1 MRCFLYKIGNSFM
14 SRTIN
19 FGVSPRLAALLG
31 ETYRSTEAALK
42 ELVDNAWD
50 ADANRIEVA
59 LPEPMTTDPI
69 VISDDGHG
77 MTPDQIER
85 EYLEIARDR
94 RSVKGTHTPQKGRR
108 VKGRKGIGKFSGLAA
123 ARYMEVVTVRDGT
136 RSSLKIDK
144 KTILDASD
152 DLEEVPLPLTEEAA
166 TGLISGT
173 KITLTHLDQA
183 LNFPSPEALRALLI
197 YEYGRSTDVTILV
210 NGRRLDVE
218 DLPGETVT
226 KPTALP
232 HAGNTILR
240 LTIAEGR
247 SPKNAGIV
255 LRVGGKVVGKPQWF
269 GLDESPDIPESL
281 RKRVYGEI
289 EVDEGIEGVVTSDW
303 GALVENSK
311 AYKEIAEH
319 VKSEATAAL
328 KRTFARDMK
337 LHQNRLNQEINRRL
351 SRLPEHRRTYAEAAI
366 GKLLVKFYG
375 ERQDRIDTLASVI
388 LDAME
393 RDEYF
398 QVLEKIDAARH
409 GDVANFAEA
418 LASFGLVELALMAER
433 AKARQRFLDELDALA
448 ANTATLE
455 AQMHTALDK
464 NLWVLGAP
472 FHLMSS
478 NATLNRIVSDFANKK
493 YQGLDAT
500 KRPDLLLNTDPGDRF
515 LLIEFKRPSHAI
527 SRQDEAQAQE
537 YADKLSAEL
546 PGKPFDLLV
555 IRGKRAVASNAQND
569 PPNLKVASYSDI
581 ISRARHE
588 VEWLLRTAFP

>member
-1 MRCFLYKIGNSFM
+1 
-14 SRTIN
+14 
-19 FGVSPRLAALLG
+19 LAALLG

-50 ADANRIEVA
+50 ADANKIEVT
-59 LPEPMTTDPI
+59 LPAPMTTDPI

-77 MTPDQIER
+77 MTPKQIET

-94 RSVKGTHTPQKGRR
+94 RSVKGTHTPQKERR
-108 VKGRKGIGKFSGLAA
+108 VKGRKGIGKFAGLAA
-123 ARYMEVVTVRDGT
+123 ARYMEVVTVCDGL

-144 KTILDASD
+144 QTILDAPD
-152 DLEEVPLPLTEEAA
+152 DLEKVPLPLNEEAA
-166 TGLISGT
+166 LEAPSGT
-173 KITLTHLDQA
+173 TITLTHLDQA

-197 YEYGRSTDVTILV
+197 YEYGRATDVAILV

-218 DLPGETVT
+218 DLPGETIAR
-226 KPTALP
+226 PMALP
-232 HAGNTILR
+232 HAGNTVLKF
-240 LTIAEGR
+240 TIADGK

-269 GLDESPDIPESL
+269 GLDENSEIPESL
-281 RKRVYGEI
+281 RKRIYGEI

-303 GALVENSK
+303 GALIENSK
-311 AYKEIAEH
+311 AYGEIAEY
-319 VKSEATAAL
+319 VRTETTAAL
-328 KRTFARDMK
+328 KRTYARDMK

-351 SRLPEHRRTYAEAAI
+351 ARLPEHRRTFAEAAI

-375 ERQDRIDTLASVI
+375 ERQDRIDILASVI

-393 RDEYF
+393 RDEYW
-398 QVLEKIDAARH
+398 QVLERIDAAKH

-418 LASFGLVELALMAER
+418 LSSFGLVELALMAER
-433 AKARQRFLDELDALA
+433 AKARHRFLDELDALA
-448 ANTATLE
+448 ANPATLE
-455 AQMHTALDK
+455 AQMHTALDR

-478 NATLNRIVSDFANKK
+478 NATLNRIVSDYANKK
-493 YQGLDAT
+493 YQGSDAT
-500 KRPDLLLNTDPGDRF
+500 KRPDLLLNTDPGDRY
-515 LLIEFKRPSHAI
+515 LLIEFKRPSHAV

-546 PGKPFDLLV
+546 PGKPFDVLV
-555 IRGKRAVASNAQND
+555 IGGRRVIASNPQND
-569 PPNLKVASYSDI
+569 SRNLRVASYGDI

-588 VEWLLRTAFP
+588 VEWLLKTAVP